1 MADAAPQS
9 VLRRKAVSS
18 LRGQVSV
25 MTPEKAMAEAVA
37 RASQDAFG
45 LAMHLSGCKL
55 AMNSLS
61 ELLDM
66 LPEKCLLAVVEGPG
80 DAQGLLALDPM
91 LFAGLVEFQT
101 IGRIN
106 PVLPAAR
113 RATRTD
119 AILVADWID
128 RLLHEFDVGLS
139 EVPDS
144 QWAQGY
150 SYCSAIPD
158 ARPLALLLEDAP
170 YRLLEIDVSIG
181 EDVRAGRAIL
191 AVLADGSRPGVR
203 RKANGSGKRSGAAQ
217 GDPRKPMTEPEIQS
231 PKNAKW
237 AADLAE
243 VVAEADVEVR
253 AILYRLEMPISDLG
267 ALKIGDLVNV
277 PLASVGNVRIE
288 GSDGRLAGHG
298 RLGQSMGQRAIRIN
312 GADVTAQQQA
322 RRSFRDASGS
332 GPHGTA
338 SAEKDLMETVGPME
352 EEDEGGIDNL
362 MSLDTGVPEMNMP
375 DLSDLGSIQDI
386 GDLPDILGA
395 GDGDDISDFGDLS
408 AMPDIPDMADLG
420 ALLDLPDIPDFPD
433 LPDLGGA

>member
-1 MADAAPQS
+1 
-9 VLRRKAVSS
+9 
-18 LRGQVSV
+18 
-25 MTPEKAMAEAVA
+25 
-37 RASQDAFG
+37 
-45 LAMHLSGCKL
+45 
-55 AMNSLS
+55 
-61 ELLDM
+61 
-66 LPEKCLLAVVEGPG
+66 
-80 DAQGLLALDPM
+80 
-91 LFAGLVEFQT
+91 
-101 IGRIN
+101 
-106 PVLPAAR
+106 
-113 RATRTD
+113 
-119 AILVADWID
+119 VADWID